1 MTNTTSFLNQNYDVQ
16 NLGVSDSA
24 VAASASSPF
33 QLDPN
38 WCPIPARRED
48 RGRVKVVWL
57 QGTPYEMGYQH
68 GMLLHDEI
76 ACLPRWFIRA
86 LNLASTHLGLGQFAR
101 RRSFQAVIDECAGL
115 AAATADLGFTVE
127 SCLAIAFGD
136 VFQQLLRDSI
146 PMLLGYQVDLRDVL
160 PALELGCSQMVAAG
174 SATVDGRL
182 YHGDSLDCPRQPMSY
197 WLNHPTVFVRQPHD
211 GIPHVAIAVPGAV
224 WPNSGLNAAGISL
237 ALNTVRPARF
247 GELTRSGC
255 SHVQMM
261 AQILKYATSY
271 AAARSFISAQP
282 QMKSD
287 LILVADGST
296 QQAGVFEM
304 TGRQL
309 TVREL
314 DATGVLYATNHF
326 VTPEMQHRGRLPTR
340 SSQLRY
346 QRYQQLL
353 EPGACHSRHGQID
366 AQVMVEMLRDRIHPQ
381 TLQESPLGTYDDNL
395 TLATNGALRQVVFD
409 PARLNF
415 WLATGN
421 VPVPANP
428 FVGFSLGELL
438 ELPNAIACPSL
449 P

>member
-1 MTNTTSFLNQNYDVQ
+1 MINTKPFLGQDHGGQ
-16 NLGVSDSA
+16 RG
-24 VAASASSPF
+24 
-33 QLDPN
+33 
-38 WCPIPARRED
+38 CPIPAHRED
-48 RGRVKVVWL
+48 RGRVKIVWL

-68 GMLLHDEI
+68 GQLLHDEI
-76 ACLPRWFIRA
+76 ACLPAWFIA
-86 LNLASTHLGLGQFAR
+86 SLNFVATHLRLGQFAR
-101 RRSFQAVIDECAGL
+101 QRSFQDVAAECEGL

-136 VFQQLLRDSI
+136 VFQQLLRDAI
-146 PMLLGYQVDLRDVL
+146 PMLLGYKVDMREVL
-160 PALELGCSQMVAAG
+160 PALDLGCSQMVAARN
-174 SATVDGRL
+174 ATRDGRL

-237 ALNTVRPARF
+237 ALNTARPARF
-247 GELTRSGC
+247 GELRRSGC

-261 AQILKYATSY
+261 AQVLKHATSY
-271 AAARSFISAQP
+271 AAARTLITTQSH
-282 QMKSD
+282 MKSD
-287 LILVADGST
+287 LILVADGNT
-296 QQAGVFEM
+296 QQAGVFEI
-304 TGRQL
+304 TGRHL
-309 TVREL
+309 VVREL
-314 DATGVLYATNHF
+314 DDTGVLYVTNHF
-326 VTPEMQHRGRLPTR
+326 VHPEMQHRCRIPTR

-353 EPGACHSRHGQID
+353 EPGSTHSHYGRID
-366 AQVMVEMLRDRIHPQ
+366 APAMVEILRDRIHPQ
-381 TLQESPLGTYDDNL
+381 TLQESPLGTYDDNF

-409 PARLNF
+409 PAGLNF
-415 WLATGN
+415 WLATGD

>member
-1 MTNTTSFLNQNYDVQ
+1 MTNTASFLGQDHDVQ
-16 NLGVSDSA
+16 PVGSNNLA
-24 VAASASSPF
+24 VAASAPPRF

-38 WCPIPARRED
+38 WCPIPSHRAD
-48 RGRVKVVWL
+48 RGRVKIVWL
-57 QGTPYEMGYQH
+57 HGTPYEMGYQH
-68 GMLLHDEI
+68 GQLLHDEI
-76 ACLPRWFIRA
+76 ACLPRWFITA
-86 LNLASTHLGLGQFAR
+86 LKLASTHLGLGKFAR
-101 RRSFQAVIDECAGL
+101 QRTFPDVIDECAGL
-115 AAATADLGFTVE
+115 AAATADLGLTVE

-146 PMLLGYQVDLRDVL
+146 PMLLGYQVNVRDFL
-160 PALELGCSQMVAAG
+160 PALDLGCSQMVAAG
-174 SATVDGRL
+174 KATTDGRL
-182 YHGDSLDCPRQPMSY
+182 YHGDSLDCPRQPISH

-211 GIPHVAIAVPGAV
+211 GIPHVAIAVSGAV
-224 WPNSGLNAAGISL
+224 WPNSGLNVAGISL

-261 AQILKYATSY
+261 AQVLKHATSY
-271 AAARSFISAQP
+271 SAARSFISAQP

-287 LILVADGST
+287 VILVADGGT
-296 QQAGVFEM
+296 QQAGVFEI

-309 TVREL
+309 TVREF
-314 DATGVLYATNHF
+314 DAAGVLYATNHF
-326 VTPEMQHRGRLPTR
+326 VTPEMQHRGRIPTR

-346 QRYQQLL
+346 QRYEQLL
-353 EPGACHSRHGQID
+353 EPGASHSRYGQID
-366 AQVMVEMLRDRIHPQ
+366 AKVMVEILRDRIHPQ

-395 TLATNGALRQVVFD
+395 TLATNGAIRQVVFD
-409 PARLNF
+409 PAGLNV
-415 WLATGN
+415 WLATGD